1 MTSQDFDFTDDF
13 CSFLRAAVPS
23 MDAAELLLFLARES
37 TRDLSA
43 AGVISAL
50 GACYADAAHGEALR
64 NLESF
69 RARGLI
75 VAHADGRVRYQ
86 PASAALSEHVSRL
99 ERLHRER
106 PVRVIFGERPRRH
119 A

>member
-13 CSFLRAAVPS
+13 CSFCGRQFPACMRRS
-23 MDAAELLLFLARES
+23 YCLARES

-43 AGVISAL
+43 AEVISAL
-50 GACYADAAHGEALR
+50 GARYADAAHGEALR

-99 ERLHRER
+99 ERLYRER